1 MCYHIVT
8 AREMKGQGGV
18 RLRCNM
24 CYHIV
29 TGRGRGREGRD

>member
-18 RLRCNM
+18 RLRRNM

-29 TGRGRGREGRD
+29 TARERKG